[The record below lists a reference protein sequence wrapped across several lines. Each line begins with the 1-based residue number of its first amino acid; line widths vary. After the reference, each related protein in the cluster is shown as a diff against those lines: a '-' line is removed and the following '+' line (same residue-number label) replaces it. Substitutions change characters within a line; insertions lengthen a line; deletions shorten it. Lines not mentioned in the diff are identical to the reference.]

1 MATQVQFRRGT
12 TTQNNAFT
20 GAVAE
25 MTYDTDI
32 KTMRIHDGSTPGGGA
47 TLVTLNASQNLTNKT
62 LSTGSQ
68 WTGSNIGL
76 EFGGTGSSLVASAG
90 SVAYST
96 SSGLALSDAG
106 LSGQVLTSGGS
117 SAPTWVSAASLTAGT
132 ANTAI
137 TSTNLAGGN
146 PGYLPYQA
154 EPGVTNFIPPG
165 ASGTFLRSTGTST
178 PPNWAA
184 GQVTVGSTSID
195 LGATQTDIAGLTSI
209 NAVSG
214 ATSFFSVPT
223 SPTLFASGTS
233 ISIGASTGTLTL
245 NNTQTVFNSTDS
257 IQIPVGTT
265 AQRDATPV
273 TGQIRYN
280 TSNSSFE
287 GYGPGNAW
295 GSLGGVKDVN
305 QDTYIIPEL
314 SAGSN
319 EDTLYFYNN
328 DVNTARLSQTKLE
341 LDNDVYLKFD
351 TTSVAH
357 PAHDEGALFYSN
369 EYNALTYHNDINGV
383 SLQIGLEEWI
393 RVYNATG
400 STIVNGTPV
409 YINGVNGETPT
420 VAPADATTL
429 NKARVVAIAT
439 HDIPT
444 GTSGVATTS
453 GLVGG
458 INTSALTVGQPVHVG
473 ASGGLQTAAP
483 TYPYFPTDIGECI
496 VSDATN
502 GYIYVKIRQHSFE
515 QFRVTGNTHM
525 DGNLTVNGDLTVNG
539 TQSITSQANLA
550 LDNAFIYMNSGD
562 TIGDANTTFTG
573 SGLDDAYFTG
583 HYEGTS
589 VKSFYVQIDGVGTGT
604 GGVDTFKWSYNSDL
618 SSPQATAVDITGSD
632 QALADNISIFFNA
645 TTGHTSGDKWD
656 GSVAPLNVDTGWS
669 SNRNTGATGVG
680 YTHVGV
686 VWDVAS
692 NQFVMFDEY
701 APEPAGNIDT
711 GHASFSYGSL
721 RIDGLTATTGAFSS
735 NATVGGTLGVTG
747 NTTLSNLSVTGTAT
761 IATANAT
768 TSTIGTLGVTGN
780 TTLTGDL
787 AVNGGDITTTA
798 STFNVLASNAT
809 TVNAFGAATNLQLG
823 ATTGSTTVR
832 NSLIVTGNF
841 TVNGT
846 VTTVN
851 STEVSLDNLIFV
863 LGGDTAPTVDDNL
876 DRGVAFRYYNGAA
889 KYGFFGWN
897 DSTQRFSFIPDA
909 TNTTGVISGALG
921 DIEATTFYGALS
933 GNAST
938 ATTLQ
943 TTRTINGVNFNGSAN
958 ITVEPY
964 IEDDEG
970 TNATRYITFTDNS
983 AAGYKRL
990 NEDSSLT
997 YNPSTNT
1004 ISVAQLSGNAST
1016 ATTLQTARTIQGVSF
1031 NGSAN
1036 ITVVT
1041 AGTGVSVSGTTVSIG
1056 QPVGTGDNVRF
1067 NSIGVGTAASGTTGE
1082 IRATNMI
1089 SSYYSD
1095 DRLKTRGSNI
1105 ENALE
1110 KVLSLDGFYYEA
1122 NDVAQSLG
1130 YEVKQEVG
1138 VSAQS
1143 VQAVLP
1149 QIVVPAPIDD
1159 KYLTVQ
1165 YERLVPLLIEAIKEQ
1180 QKQIEELKAKLGN

>member
-32 KTMRIHDGSTPGGGA
+32 KTMRIHDGSTPGGGS
-47 TLVTLNASQNLTNKT
+47 TLVTLNATQNLTNKT

-76 EFGGTGSSLVASAG
+76 EFGGTGSTLVASAG

-214 ATSFFSVPT
+214 ATSFFSIPT

-233 ISIGASTGTLTL
+233 ISIGAAAGTLTV
-245 NNTQTVFNSTDS
+245 NNAQTVFDSTDS

-265 AQRDATPV
+265 AQRDGTPV
-273 TGQIRYN
+273 AGQIRYN
-280 TSNSSFE
+280 STISSFE

-295 GSLGGVKDVN
+295 GSLGGVKDVD
-305 QDTYIIPEL
+305 QDTYLITEA
-314 SAGSN
+314 SAGSD
-319 EDTLYFYNN
+319 EDTFEFFNAGT
-328 DVNTARLSQTKLE
+328 NTAALDTTALE
-341 LDNDVYLKFD
+341 LKNDVYMQFD
-351 TTSVAH
+351 TGSAAH
-357 PAHDEGALFYSN
+357 PTHSEGALFYSA
-369 EYNALTYHNDINGV
+369 EYKALTYMNDISGS
-383 SLQIGLEEWI
+383 SLQIGHEEWV
-393 RVYNATG
+393 RVKNVTG
-400 STIVNGTPV
+400 STIANGTPV
-409 YINGVNGETPT
+409 YITGASGETFT
-420 VAPADATTL
+420 VAPADATTAA
-429 NKARVVAIAT
+429 KAEVLGIVTNDIADQAEGVVTTRGLI
-439 HDIPT
+439 
-444 GTSGVATTS
+444 SGF
-453 GLVGG
+453 
-458 INTSALTVGQPVHVG
+458 NTSALTAGQRVHVG
-473 ASGGLQTAAP
+473 PSGALQTAAP
-483 TYPYFPTDIGECI
+483 TAPYFPTDVGTCV

-502 GYIYVKIRQHSFE
+502 GYIYVTIQEHTFE
-515 QFRVTGNTHM
+515 QFRVTGNTKM
-525 DGNLTVNGDLTVNG
+525 DGNLTVTGDLNVYG
-539 TQSITSQANLA
+539 TQTITSEANLA

-562 TIGDANTTFTG
+562 TIGEANTTFTG
-573 SGLDDAYFTG
+573 SGLDDAYFAG
-583 HYEGTS
+583 HFEGTS
-589 VKSFYVQIDGVGTGT
+589 STSYYVKIDSVGGGT
-604 GGVDTFKWSYNSDL
+604 GGVDTFEWSKDNFSTTEATGVDL
-618 SSPQATAVDITGSD
+618 AASVALDNNIT
-632 QALADNISIFFNA
+632 IKFNA
-645 TTGHTSGDKWD
+645 TTGHTLNDVWSGT
-656 GSVAPLNVDTGWS
+656 GAPLNVDSGWA
-669 SNRNTGATGVG
+669 SNRNTGASGVG
-680 YTHVGV
+680 YTHMGV
-686 VWDVAS
+686 IWDTAS
-692 NQFVMFDEY
+692 SQMIMFDTY
-701 APEPAGNIDT
+701 DPEIEGNIDT
-711 GHASFSYGSL
+711 GHASFSYAPL

-747 NTTLSNLSVTGTAT
+747 TTSLSNLGVTGTAT
-761 IATANAT
+761 IATANIT
-768 TSTIGTLGVTGN
+768 SSTIGTLGVTGN
-780 TTLTGDL
+780 TTLTGDI
-787 AVNGGDITTTA
+787 AVNGGDLTTNKT
-798 STFNVLASNAT
+798 TFNLLGSTAT
-809 TVNAFGAATNLQLG
+809 TVNAFGAATDLQLG
-823 ATTGSTTVR
+823 ATTGTTTVR
-832 NSLIVTGNF
+832 NSLVVTGNF

-863 LGGDTAPTVDDNL
+863 LGGDTPPSVDDNL
-876 DRGVAFRYYNGAA
+876 DRGVAFRYFSGSA

-897 DSTQRFSFIPDA
+897 DDTQRFSFIPNA
-909 TNTTGVISGALG
+909 TNTNGVISGTLG
-921 DIEATTFYGALS
+921 DIEATNFYGALS

-943 TTRTINGVNFNGSAN
+943 TARTINGVSFNGSSN
-958 ITVEPY
+958 IVVESY
-964 IEDDEG
+964 IEDDNS
-970 TNATRYITFTDNS
+970 TNATRYLTFVDNTS
-983 AAGYKRL
+983 AAYKRL
-990 NEDSSLT
+990 NEDANLT
-997 YNPSTNT
+997 YNPGTNT
-1004 ISVAQLSGNAST
+1004 LSTTNFAGNAST
-1016 ATTLQTARTIQGVSF
+1016 ASILQSTRTIQGVGF
-1031 NGSAN
+1031 NGSQN

-1041 AGTGVSVSGTTVSIG
+1041 AGTGVGVNGTVVSIG
-1056 QPVGTGDNVRF
+1056 QPVGTSDNVRF
-1067 NSIGVGTAASGTTGE
+1067 NSIGVGTTASGTAGE

-1122 NDVAQSLG
+1122 NEVAQSLG
-1130 YEVKQEVG
+1130 YEAKQEVG
-1138 VSAQS
+1138 VSAQA

-1149 QIVVPAPIDD
+1149 EIVVPAPIDD
-1159 KYLTVQ
+1159 TYLTVQ

-1180 QKQIEELKAKLGN
+1180 QKQIDELKAKLGN